1 MSILRLLCLVLTF
14 AACTTAAEL
23 VVPTQPAETTAW
35 PVLHQGRVKP
45 FATAAEESLLAITG
59 KLPFGTV
66 VNASGQHITRTWP
79 ATDLVLAMLLAPQ
92 GWQDRPLVYTPFLA
106 TQKTLGLTG
115 QWASLDQIEA
125 HRNDL
130 AEVSQRKT
138 QSDRSGQRLGEWT
151 REDEAMNAL
160 VGRYSETVEFLTGRT
175 ILLAPLAAT
184 KADQAWAIGLAA
196 QVAADHNRP
205 WRERLHNAL
214 VAPGNDG
221 AAAALA
227 RADIWLNF
235 EDLVRDPDPLLASA
249 PKDGL
254 LAPIVAASKEL
265 KSLAEGGAAVAKAL
279 PPFVAAC
286 AAAGQA
292 RDAGLTTPRSSWPS
306 PGLIDLE
313 LFYKRSSV
321 FTFAWLAFI
330 FGGVTAAFGLRRGP
344 TWRRVGTTLVVI
356 GLVAT
361 TAGLT
366 ARCIITGLGA
376 VTNLYETLIF
386 VALIAGVMGLIMAK
400 TSGNGLYLVAGA
412 IAAGLCAMVGEAMP
426 PEMGNN
432 IGQLQPVLRSR
443 FWLWIHVKTVV
454 ASYAA
459 YALALVLGN
468 IALWQAWREKR
479 KVTMEESRALYRCL
493 QVGTVLIIAGT
504 LLGGWWADAAWGRFW
519 GWDPKEV
526 GALIVCLTYLI
537 PLHLRYVGAVGPT
550 GLAAWSVLGFL
561 SVLWSWYGVNFILGT
576 GLHAYG
582 FGSGGQSIVLPLT
595 AAQLLFTGWQLSVI
609 KGSVAAKG

>member
-1 MSILRLLCLVLTF
+1 MRLLRFLGLFLTL
-14 AACTTAAEL
+14 ATSITAAEL
-23 VVPTQPAETTAW
+23 VVPAQPAEVAGW

-59 KLPFGTV
+59 KTPFGMV
-66 VNASGQHITRTWP
+66 VNADGQRITRTWP
-79 ATDLVLAMLLAPQ
+79 ATDLGLAMLLAPQ
-92 GWQDRPLVYTPFLA
+92 VWQDRPLVYTPFLA
-106 TQKTLGLTG
+106 TQQELGLTG
-115 QWASLDQIEA
+115 QWATLDQLAA
-125 HRNDL
+125 HRTAFMD
-130 AEVSQRKT
+130 VSQRKT
-138 QSDRSGQRLGEWT
+138 QSERSGERLAVWT
-151 REDEAMNAL
+151 REDVARHAL
-160 VGRYSETVEFLTGRT
+160 VGRYSETVEFLTGQT
-175 ILLAPLAAT
+175 ILLAPLAAH
-184 KADQAWAIGLAA
+184 KADQAWAIGLAS
-196 QVAADHNRP
+196 QIAADHDRT
-205 WRERLHNAL
+205 WRDRLHSAL
-214 VAPGNDG
+214 IAPGTDG
-221 AAAALA
+221 AAVALA
-227 RADIWLNF
+227 RADIWLSF

-265 KSLAEGGAAVAKAL
+265 KALADGGEGAAKAL
-279 PPFVAAC
+279 APFIAAC

-292 RDAGLTTPRSSWPS
+292 RDASLTTPRSTWPS

-313 LFYKRSSV
+313 LFYHRSKV

-330 FGGVTAAFGLRRGP
+330 IGGVVAAFGLRKGP
-344 TWRRVGTTLVVI
+344 GWRRVGTALIVL
-356 GLVAT
+356 GLIAT
-361 TAGLT
+361 TAGLA

-386 VALIAGVMGLIMAK
+386 VALISGVMGLILAR
-400 TSGNGLYLVAGA
+400 TSGNGLYLIAGG

-426 PEMGNN
+426 PEMGHQ

-468 IALWQAWREKR
+468 IVLWQAWREKR
-479 KVTMEESRALYRCL
+479 QVTLEESRALYRCL

-550 GLAAWSVLGFL
+550 GLAVWSVLGFL

-582 FGSGGQSIVLPLT
+582 FGSGGQSLVLPLT
-595 AAQLLFTGWQLSVI
+595 AAQMALTIWQLWVI
-609 KGSVAAKG
+609 KKSR